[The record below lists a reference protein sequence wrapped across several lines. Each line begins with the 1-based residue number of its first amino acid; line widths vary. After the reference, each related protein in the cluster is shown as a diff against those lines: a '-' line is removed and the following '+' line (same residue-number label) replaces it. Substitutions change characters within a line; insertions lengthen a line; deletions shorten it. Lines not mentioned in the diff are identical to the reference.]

1 MKHNIIYNTL
11 VGVTMLALCSCKT
24 QHDLAYFQNLQST
37 ETGSF
42 ATTDYTYQIEPENE
56 LIITVKSSVPEATQQ
71 FNLPYTNPARI
82 GSKDVSSATMQQQ
95 TYEVDN
101 KGDIDFPVLG
111 KIHVEGLTTYQLKDE
126 LERRISEYVKDPIVT
141 VTLMGYR
148 ISVIGE
154 VRSPHTINTRADRYS
169 ILNALADCGDM
180 TEYAKRDRI
189 LVMRRND
196 SGKFDYAYLDLHSSD
211 IAQSPYFWLKNN
223 DVVIIE
229 PNKIRQDNAKY
240 NQNNGYK
247 LSVLS
252 TIISTVSVIASLVIA
267 LTVK

>member
-1 MKHNIIYNTL
+1 MKHNIVYYTL
-11 VGVTMLALCSCKT
+11 AGIALLALSSCKT
-24 QHDLAYFQNLQST
+24 QHDLAYFQNLQGT
-37 ETGSF
+37 ETGSV

-56 LIITVKSSVPEATQQ
+56 LIITVKSSVPEASQQ
-71 FNLPYTNPARI
+71 FNLPYTNPTPM
-82 GSKDVSSATMQQQ
+82 GTKDISSASTQQQ

-101 KGDIDFPVLG
+101 KGNIDFPVLG
-111 KIHVEGLTTYQLKDE
+111 KIHVAGLTTYQLKEE

-141 VTLMGYR
+141 VTLLGYQ

-154 VRSPHTINTRADRYS
+154 VRSPHTIYTRADRYS

-189 LVMRRND
+189 LVMRRGEN
-196 SGKFDYAYLDLHSSD
+196 GKFDYAYLDLHSSD

-247 LSVLS
+247 LSVIS
-252 TIISTVSVIASLVIA
+252 TIVSVASVIASLIIA